1 MKTRMGRCLK
11 VTDDSSGF
19 FYSNTPSMRVFNSA
33 FSSSIFSA
41 ANAKLSFTTAASRR
55 SERLCEAQIPL
66 LFMDF
71 SFKTG
76 LCCVRWYR
84 GRVAA
89 AKTGY
94 AKSAIFS
101 CDTH

>member
-19 FYSNTPSMRVFNSA
+19 FYSDMPSMRVFNSA
-33 FSSSIFSA
+33 FFSA

-55 SERLCEAQIPL
+55 NERLCEAQRPL

-71 SFKTG
+71 SFKAG
-76 LCCVRWYR
+76 LCCVCWYR

-89 AKTGY
+89 AKTGC
-94 AKSAIFS
+94 AKSAILS
-101 CDTH
+101 YDTH